1 MAKDTIFKKL
11 REEAK
16 GRELSIQWYRNRI
29 RALAPTD
36 ILRPDELIARGKVTA
51 TPNFGIMNLFWY
63 KPKGASKLHYY
74 DVFPLV
80 IPFKYHRNG
89 FTGIN
94 FHYLSVPMRI
104 QLLERLQGFEEEAN
118 LYRLDEFGNQREKE
132 VLAFQWSEI
141 IGMRGLKKT
150 VHRYL
155 AKYVYSNFLKIGL
168 DDMVVASLLPIERF
182 YTGDLWSDM
191 QERVLPRQ
199 VHNDSRRAENYG

>member
-1 MAKDTIFKKL
+1 MAKDTIFKQL
-11 REEAK
+11 RDEAK
-16 GRELSIQWYRNRI
+16 GRELSVQWYRSKI
-29 RALAPTD
+29 RALAPR
-36 ILRPDELIARGKVTA
+36 ISANRMIEQGKTTL
-51 TPNFGIMNLFWY
+51 TPNYGLMNLFWY
-63 KPKGASKLHYY
+63 KPLHASKLSYY
-74 DVFPLV
+74 DIFPLV

-94 FHYLSVPMRI
+94 FHYLSVPMRVA
-104 QLLERLQGFEEEAN
+104 LLERLQGFEEEAV
-118 LYRLDEFGNQREKE
+118 LYRLDEFGNEREKE

-168 DDMVVASLLPIERF
+168 EDMVVASLLPIERF

-191 QERVLPRQ
+191 QQRVQPRS
-199 VHNDSRRAENYG
+199 VWNDSRRAENYG

>member
-36 ILRPDELIARGKVTA
+36 ILRPDEMIARGKVTA
-51 TPNFGIMNLFWY
+51 SPNFGIMNLFWY
-63 KPKGASKLHYY
+63 KPKGASKLSYY

-94 FHYLSVPMRI
+94 FHYLSIPMRI

-118 LYRLDEFGNQREKE
+118 LYRLDEFGNEREKE

-191 QERVLPRQ
+191 QERVQPRS
-199 VHNDSRRAENYG
+199 VWNDSRRAENYD

>member
-36 ILRPDELIARGKVTA
+36 ILRPDEMIARGKVTA

-63 KPKGASKLHYY
+63 NPKGASKLHYY

-118 LYRLDEFGNQREKE
+118 LYRLDEFGNEREKE

-155 AKYVYSNFLKIGL
+155 TKYVYSNFLKIGL

-191 QERVLPRQ
+191 QERVQPRS
-199 VHNDSRRAENYG
+199 VWNDSRRAENYG

>member
-1 MAKDTIFKKL
+1 MAKDTIFKQL
-11 REEAK
+11 RDEAK
-16 GRELSIQWYRNRI
+16 GRELSVQWYRSKI
-29 RALAPTD
+29 RALAPR
-36 ILRPDELIARGKVTA
+36 ISANRMIEQGKTTL
-51 TPNFGIMNLFWY
+51 TPNYGLMNLFWY
-63 KPKGASKLHYY
+63 KPLHASKLSYY
-74 DVFPLV
+74 DIFPLV

-94 FHYLSVPMRI
+94 FHYLSVPMRVA
-104 QLLERLQGFEEEAN
+104 LLERLQGFEEEAE
-118 LYRLDEFGNQREKE
+118 LYRLDEFGNEREKE

-191 QERVLPRQ
+191 QQRVQPRS
-199 VHNDSRRAENYG
+199 VWNDSRRAENYG